1 MLSFNSLDLVL
12 GGKELF
18 NDISFTI
25 HQNQKIGLVGANGSG
40 KTSLFKIITN
50 QLEVDPSCFSHS
62 PNLRISYLAQEVQGS
77 EE

>member
-18 NDISFTI
+18 NNISFTI

-50 QLEVDPSCFSHS
+50 QLEVDPSCFSNS
-62 PNLRISYLAQEVQGS
+62 PNLRIAYFLNLNALY
-77 EE
+77 